1 MKVSSNFLNVL
12 LLLLELRK
20 DEFSVLLFSMNLSTN
35 LLGAEKYI
43 ERSVDDNTLSV
54 YENITLVVINFK
66 SSQISAVNDTF
77 DITY

>member
-1 MKVSSNFLNVL
+1 MNVL
-12 LLLLELRK
+12 ILLLELRK

-35 LLGAEKYI
+35 LLGAEKYL

-66 SSQISAVNDTF
+66 SSQISVVNDTF
-77 DITY
+77 DIIY